1 MARMSESTFLSSDG
15 KTQLYYRV
23 YLPEDE
29 AVGIV
34 QLVHGIAE
42 HISRYDDFANFL
54 ADHGYIVAGHDQLGH
69 GMSSLNEST
78 LGFFSEKDGWEKAVE
93 DIHTLHDIVAERFP
107 GKPYI
112 LFGHSM
118 GSFLARTYLIQYKSG
133 LDGAIISGTG
143 QQSRALVTGGR
154 LMSALEMRRHGA
166 TYKST
171 LLNNMAFGS
180 YTKKLGHVRTPSDW
194 LSRDEE
200 NVKAYMAD
208 PLCGFPFTPYGY
220 ADLMG
225 AMGHIANA
233 KWAAKVPNRPI
244 LLISGDMDPVGGMGK
259 GVKKVD
265 RYLENSGHTRVTF
278 KLYPGARHEI
288 LNETNRKEVYADVL
302 LFLEA
307 VAAGGELE

>member
-194 LSRDEE
+194 LSRDESVVDQYIE
-200 NVKAYMAD
+200 D
-208 PLCGFPFTPYGY
+208 PLSGFVPSAGLLHDMMEGIEFISKPKNI
-220 ADLMG
+220 AKMKKDL
-225 AMGHIANA
+225 
-233 KWAAKVPNRPI
+233 PI
-244 LLISGDMDPVGGMGK
+244 LFFSGDCDPVGEQGRGVTRAYKAFRKAGMT
-259 GVKKVD
+259 
-265 RYLENSGHTRVTF
+265 SVTM
-278 KLYPGARHEI
+278 KLYHGGRHEM
-288 LNETNRKEVYADVL
+288 LNEINKDEVYQDIL
-302 LFLEA
+302 HWLN
-307 VAAGGELE
+307 GISGK

>member
-93 DIHTLHDIVAERFP
+93 DIHTLHNIVAERFP

-112 LFGHSM
+112 IFGHSM

-194 LSRDEE
+194 LSRDESVVDQYIE
-200 NVKAYMAD
+200 D
-208 PLCGFPFTPYGY
+208 PLSGFVPSAGLLHDMMEGIEFISKPKNI
-220 ADLMG
+220 AKMKKDL
-225 AMGHIANA
+225 
-233 KWAAKVPNRPI
+233 PI
-244 LLISGDMDPVGGMGK
+244 LFFSGDCDPVGEQGRGVTRAYKAFRKAGMT
-259 GVKKVD
+259 
-265 RYLENSGHTRVTF
+265 SVTM
-278 KLYPGARHEI
+278 KLYHGGRHEM
-288 LNETNRKEVYADVL
+288 LNEINKDEVYQDIL
-302 LFLEA
+302 HWLN
-307 VAAGGELE
+307 GISGK